1 MTIEGL
7 GKKFQEARLARNLT
21 LDEAARMTKIRP
33 SRLAEIEADDFSQ
46 FPSLAYAKGFLLI
59 YGKFLDV
66 DVTPYMEVFETSES
80 MTVDGYSYLQ
90 DNPAPR
96 PVHTPIARRP
106 RPRAVR
112 SPSSSSDRASLKP
125 LIIGVIVIGVGF
137 TLMRF
142 IMNVQRIA
150 PRRAE
155 QPVAQASPISS
166 PTAAPSVVPKPA
178 QAQQPVAV
186 ASVVPSPTAAK
197 PQPIAATSVA
207 PSPSAVPQSTSAAN
221 VAAASPPAKQTPAPN
236 AMATRSPSIAPASN
250 AVARPGSAIPPAP
263 LPTVAAT
270 ATPVAAASPKPSVKP
285 AEPEPEVRKAQPV
298 GAEDLKKATAG
309 ASTPATTSTTTT
321 TTTTTEATGPN
332 RVAIRPLKKTY
343 VKVVVD
349 NEAVRPAFERW
360 ISPTDGTVEFRGQHI
375 SVRVLD
381 RDAVQIKKNG
391 KTLAENDADVTIE

>member
-112 SPSSSSDRASLKP
+112 SPSSSSDRATLKP

-197 PQPIAATSVA
+197 PQPIAAASVA

-298 GAEDLKKATAG
+298 GAEDLAKAA
-309 ASTPATTSTTTT
+309 
-321 TTTTTEATGPN
+321 TTEATGPN